1 MRKLAVIFGLA
12 FLLALTLNSN
22 IMAQDEIE
30 MDIEIWKSAF
40 SHGVYYGI
48 EFELNGNGVKNARWV
63 LINLPNG
70 KKMWLRNTIGLNEI
84 CLEAWDMSYE
94 EFNNRFPEG
103 KYRIILFPK
112 QYGKLIVNMTHD
124 FPQTPVITYPADGAT
139 DVPLTLTIEWE
150 PLSDIDGLWLEFG
163 GEGLEAEVDLPIDTT
178 SFTFPAGMLQPNTQY
193 ELCLNAERTD
203 GRDNDLVSF
212 SDYIFHNWNRIAV
225 FLPPPMQ
232 AT

>member
-63 LINLPNG
+63 LVNLPNG
-70 KKMWLRNTIGLNEI
+70 KKMWLRNTIGLTDI
-84 CLEAWDMSYE
+84 SLEAWGMSYE

-103 KYRIILFPK
+103 KYSIILRP
-112 QYGKLIVNMTHD
+112 QLIILRPRLNESLKVNITHD

-150 PLSDIDGLWLEFG
+150 PLSDIDGLGLEIE
-163 GEGLEAEVDLPIDTT
+163 GEGLEADIDLPTDTT
-178 SFTFPAGMLQPNTQY
+178 SFTFPIGVLQPNTQY
-193 ELCLNAERTD
+193 ELNLYAQITAGSNNMIERIIYFTTGAE
-203 GRDNDLVSF
+203 
-212 SDYIFHNWNRIAV
+212 
-225 FLPPPMQ
+225 
-232 AT
+232 